1 MSDLDILLAAFESGE
16 LVRPSPDAPNIVD
29 LANAIGSLNGVD
41 VGCLTSGAG
50 RIADLIGPSD
60 HIVLTLADGFG
71 MHFVDAMDDAAF
83 VPRHTVTSLNTVFP
97 STTPV
102 ALTSLATG
110 RWPAEHAVTGWHTYL
125 PELEGVSTIIKFMRR
140 SDEIA
145 LSEFGVSTEQVYP
158 VESLLGAGERNFA
171 ALYPEDIANSV
182 YSTYSCRGVRQVG
195 YTSLSQAVDAV
206 IRRVS
211 GAEQPTFTYLYTPHP
226 DKEAHRYGTFSAQA
240 QMSARNVNNELER
253 LARALPD
260 NARLVMTADHGLVD
274 AGEEEMHEIRPSDE
288 VMSCLTREPSG
299 DKRVMY
305 FQVRNGDMKRFQK
318 LFKGRFGERFLLISV
333 DEAESIELFGPGCIS
348 SIARRRLGNVMA
360 ISKDANVISYR
371 WPEVTKKEEPPL
383 ASFHS
388 GLSPAEI
395 RVPLVIA

>member
-1 MSDLDILLAAFESGE
+1 MSDLDILLAAFESGD

-41 VGCLTSGAG
+41 VGCLTPGAG

-71 MHFVDAMDDAAF
+71 MHLVDSMDDDAF
-83 VPRHTVTSLNTVFP
+83 VPRYTVTSLNTVFP

-110 RWPAEHAVTGWHTYL
+110 RWPAEHAITGWHTYL

-145 LSEFGVSTEQVYP
+145 LSEFGVSTEQAYP
-158 VESLLGAGERNFA
+158 VKSLLGAGERDFGA
-171 ALYPEDIANSV
+171 FYPEEIANSV
-182 YSTYSCRGVRQVG
+182 YSTYSCRGVRQIG

-206 IRRVS
+206 IRRI
-211 GAEQPTFTYLYTPHP
+211 GRANQPTFTYIYTPHP

-299 DKRVMY
+299 DSRVMN
-305 FQVRNGDMKRFQK
+305 FDVRDGEMNRFQR
-318 LFKGRFGERFLLISV
+318 LFRAQFDERFLLITV
-333 DEAESIELFGPGCIS
+333 NEAEMLDLYGPGKLLPTT
-348 SIARRRLGNVMA
+348 RQRLGNLMA
-360 ISKDANVISYR
+360 LSNDNNVIRYR
-371 WPEVTKKEEPPL
+371 RPGMNDEPPL

-388 GLSPAEI
+388 GLSPAEM